1 MWTRRN
7 RHERFATCEKP
18 AKTRL
23 GLDPQLPQC
32 CWSCASRRSKSSPY
46 AHKRVKQMHRS
57 RLAELALL
65 GQGPNRT
72 EGWNLGGSLE
82 SPFRTDQA
90 LVMRRTNRCACMVET
105 RWNSRSGP
113 SGALCMGFDKLLY
126 HSEMRG
132 TGIEVRKKQI
142 VWRDIHA
149 NRTQTLRITL

>member
-1 MWTRRN
+1 M
-7 RHERFATCEKP
+7 
-18 AKTRL
+18 
-23 GLDPQLPQC
+23 
-32 CWSCASRRSKSSPY
+32 
-46 AHKRVKQMHRS
+46 KQMHRS

-90 LVMRRTNRCACMVET
+90 LCHAVLHRCACMVET
-105 RWNSRSGP
+105 RWSSRSGP

-132 TGIEVRKKQI
+132 IGIKVHKTQI

-149 NRTQTLRITL
+149 NRTQTLRMTT